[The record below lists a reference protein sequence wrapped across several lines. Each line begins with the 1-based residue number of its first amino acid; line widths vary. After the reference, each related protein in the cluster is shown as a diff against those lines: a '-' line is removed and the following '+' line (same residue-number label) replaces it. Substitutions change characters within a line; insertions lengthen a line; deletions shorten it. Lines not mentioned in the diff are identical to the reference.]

1 MHSWEGPSAKLTRGN
16 QVEIFVKQMDIKSL
30 PIHTEAMTPPRRRKN
45 RLGLFSL
52 SFIFLHMMFGCGY
65 HFGTGPAK
73 SPFSPELKT
82 IELRSAVNNTAITGI
97 EAELTNGL
105 REAFALGSRLRQV
118 RSGGHVILSTV
129 ISTYQDNPVS
139 YKADGKEL
147 TRVGVLQIK
156 CRLERSDSKQP
167 IWSED
172 LSARR
177 TYLVAETASETLS
190 NRRKAI
196 TLMIRDLV
204 ERVNRALYDSF

>member
-1 MHSWEGPSAKLTRGN
+1 
-16 QVEIFVKQMDIKSL
+16 MDIKSL
-30 PIHTEAMTPPRRRKN
+30 PIHDEAMRPPHRSGN
-45 RLGLFSL
+45 SLGLFSL
-52 SFIFLHMMFGCGY
+52 GIICLLIIFGCGY
-65 HFGTGPAK
+65 RFGTGPAK
-73 SPFSPELKT
+73 SPFAPELKT
-82 IELRSAVNNTAITGI
+82 IELRSAINNTAITGI

-105 REAFALGSRLRQV
+105 REQFALGTRLRQV
-118 RSGGHVILSTV
+118 RSGGQVVLSTI

-196 TLMIRDLV
+196 TLMIKDLV
-204 ERVNRALYDSF
+204 VRVNRALYDSF